1 MMLVISIVLLLFLLL
16 AMNIP
21 VGFAIA
27 CAGAIGLY
35 AVGGLPMLLSI
46 LDTTPFSTAGH
57 YELMTIPMF
66 LLMAE
71 FIVVSGV
78 ADELFDAISAWVT
91 SIRGG
96 LGIATVF
103 TGAAFGAVCGS
114 SAAAAATLSST
125 VIPQMVKYGYEEKLA
140 SGLTAIV
147 GTLAVMIPPSNG
159 LVIYGI
165 IGDVDLGKLLVAGFF
180 PGVLGALLLA
190 LTLRYLLWRNPARG
204 GRLTEDRISL
214 REKIRRLKNVWSML
228 VLFVLVTGVLYLG
241 VATPTEAASMGAFGA
256 FVLALMRRKLDVAR
270 IYQALV
276 RTARTSTM
284 ITMII
289 LGAMIFG
296 YFLTITETTQNIVDW
311 IGALHTPRWVILAL
325 IICVYI
331 VLGCFMDQIAI
342 LVLTVPV
349 TLPIIT
355 ALHYDPVWF
364 GIIVTLTAEI
374 GLVTP
379 PFGLNVFIVS
389 KTANQPVGRVFAGV
403 TPFLLAMAVLL
414 VALASFPE
422 LVLWVPNSM
431 PR

>member
-1 MMLVISIVLLLFLLL
+1 MLVISIVLLLMVFLVIG
-16 AMNIP
+16 MP
-21 VGFAIA
+21 VGFAIG

-35 AVGGLPMLLSI
+35 AVGGMTMLLSI
-46 LDTTPFSTAGH
+46 LNTTPFSTAAH

-66 LLMAE
+66 ILMAE

-78 ADELFDAISAWVT
+78 ADELFDTVNAWVA

-96 LGIATVF
+96 LGISTVI

-114 SAAAAATLSST
+114 SAASAATLSST
-125 VIPQMVKYGYEEKLA
+125 AIPQMVKHGYEKKLA

-180 PGVLGALLLA
+180 PGILGALT
-190 LTLRYLLWRNPARG
+190 LTIALRYLLWRNPARG
-204 GRLTEDRISL
+204 GAMVASRVSIHEKMRL
-214 REKIRRLKNVWSML
+214 LKGIWPML
-228 VLFVLVTGVLYLG
+228 VLFILVTGVLYLG

-256 FVLALMRRKLDVAR
+256 FVLALVRRKLDAVR
-270 IYQALV
+270 IYRALT

-289 LGAMIFG
+289 IGALIFG
-296 YFLTITETTQNIVDW
+296 YFLTITETTQNIVGG
-311 IGALHTPRWVILAL
+311 IGALHSPRWVILAL

-331 VLGCFMDQIAI
+331 VLGCFLDQVAI
-342 LVLTVPV
+342 LVLTVPI

-364 GIIVTLTAEI
+364 GIIVTLTSEI

-379 PFGLNVFIVS
+379 PFGLNAFIVS
-389 KTANQPVGRVFAGV
+389 KTTDTPVEQVFAGV
-403 TPFLLAMAVLL
+403 TPFFLAMAVLL
-414 VALASFPE
+414 VILAAFPE
-422 LVLWVPNSM
+422 LVLWIPNSM
-431 PR
+431 PH